1 MRSARQ
7 LSGLRKGSVR
17 QAADPASGVSGQ
29 VRLGVAST
37 SEAQKPNL
45 TESGS
50 LTQTPSP

>member
-29 VRLGVAST
+29 VRLGVCKYFRGPKT
-37 SEAQKPNL
+37 EFDRVRQLDPN
-45 TESGS
+45 
-50 LTQTPSP
+50 P